1 MNFRKKKDNTVKEQT
16 NQDKELSFLQF
27 LYGSVFFFL

>member
-1 MNFRKKKDNTVKEQT
+1 MNFRKKKDNTIKNLT